1 MLVGAG
7 PRQPSAL
14 TPFDGSVWAEAA
26 APGPT
31 PDRVLSARATLDRLG
46 WTIHARVPAKDVH
59 EPVARLYALT
69 AGWGLLTLVV
79 AIPLVRLTAAR
90 VTGPLEQLVV
100 ATRAVSGEERG
111 LALSA
116 DPGAP
121 SEVRA
126 LERGFEAMV
135 ARLHESHVEVR
146 SALDDRERANAALA
160 ATLAE
165 LDERVRDRTAALAG
179 ATARAEAASRAKSEF
194 LANMSHEI
202 RTPMNGVIG
211 MAELLSATPLDASQ
225 REVTETIRSSGQILL
240 AIINDILDLSKIE
253 SGQLALDKA
262 PFAARQRAVAG
273 GEGGVAGGAGQ
284 GPDAGRRRRRRRF
297 PTHLIGDRL
306 RLGQVLVNL
315 LSNAVKFTERGR
327 VTLSTRLVPA
337 TPARA
342 RGDPHRRARHRHRHR
357 AASGCRGCSS
367 RSSRPTRR

>member
-1 MLVGAG
+1 M
-7 PRQPSAL
+7 PR
-14 TPFDGSVWAEAA
+14 TWA
-26 APGPT
+26 APVDAGA
-31 PDRVLSARATLDRLG
+31 ARRTRALVASATLDRLG
-46 WTIHARVPAKDVH
+46 WTIHAHLPAKDVH

-90 VTGPLEQLVV
+90 VTGPLEQLV
-100 ATRAVSGEERG
+100 AASRAVSGDERA

-126 LERGFEAMV
+126 LERGFESMV

-146 SALDDRERANAALA
+146 SALADRERANAALT

-179 ATARAEAASRAKSEF
+179 ATARAEAASRAKSQF

-240 AIINDILDLSKIE
+240 AIINDILDLSTIE
-253 SGQLALDKA
+253 SGQLVARQG
-262 PFAARQRAVAG
+262 PVRARQRAVAG
-273 GEGGVAGGAGQ
+273 GEGGVAGG
-284 GPDAGRRRRRRRF
+284 RR
-297 PTHLIGDRL
+297 P
-306 RLGQVLVNL
+306 
-315 LSNAVKFTERGR
+315 
-327 VTLSTRLVPA
+327 
-337 TPARA
+337 RA
-342 RGDPHRRARHRHRHR
+342 
-357 AASGCRGCSS
+357 
-367 RSSRPTRR
+367 